1 MTTTL
6 PPFVAWPAGVIL
18 AALLGSFLNVCI
30 SRLPRGESIVL
41 PASHCPV
48 CQGPIRP
55 VDNIPLVSYLL
66 LGGRCRACGVAIS
79 WRYPLVEAL
88 AIVLGALVLWQLG
101 PTWAAA
107 RAFLLCLVMVATA
120 FTDLETRRIPDRITL
135 PAVVAACVLA
145 PEGLSLGSVGA
156 IVGAIV
162 FAVVALAR
170 GQRTAAHGDPV
181 PPGVEG
187 DEEVDPAERRRLD
200 VFWAG
205 AWGAL
210 IGRQLGV
217 VDIPAFR
224 ASQWPL
230 TFRILHQVDPVVA
243 GCIITGGLF
252 FIVAWVSYA
261 VLGRTGLGG
270 GDIKLAGVI
279 GAALGASGGLLA
291 AFVGIMLG
299 GVVAAVLLVSG
310 RRRFGEYLPFGPFLA
325 AGGIVAAVW
334 GRPIMEWYLG

>member
-1 MTTTL
+1 MSTTL
-6 PPFVAWPAGVIL
+6 PPVVAWPAGVIL

-41 PASHCPV
+41 PASHCPK
-48 CQGPIRP
+48 CQTPIRP
-55 VDNIPLVSYLL
+55 VDNIPLLSYIA

-88 AIVLGALVLWQLG
+88 AILMGALALWQLG
-101 PTWAAA
+101 PTWEAF
-107 RAFLLCLVMVATA
+107 RVFLLCLAMVATA

-135 PAVVAACVLA
+135 PAVVGACVLA
-145 PEGLSLGSVGA
+145 PEGLSWGSLGA
-156 IVGAIV
+156 IVGAVV
-162 FAVVALAR
+162 FGLVAAR
-170 GQRTAAHGDPV
+170 WARRAAAQGG
-181 PPGVEG
+181 PPPPALEG
-187 DEEVDPAERRRLD
+187 DEETDPAERRRLD
-200 VFWAG
+200 IYWAG

-210 IGRQLGV
+210 VGRQLAV
-217 VDIPAFR
+217 VDVATLTRPDL
-224 ASQWPL
+224 PL
-230 TFRILHQVDPVVA
+230 TFKVLAQVDHVVA
-243 GCIITGGLF
+243 GCIIAGGLF
-252 FIVAWVSYA
+252 FVVAWVSYA

-270 GDIKLAGVI
+270 GDIKLAGLI
-279 GAALGASGGLLA
+279 GAALGVGGGLVA

-299 GVVAAVLLVSG
+299 GVVAAGLLVSG